1 MIKRIPI
8 IDPVTGKRSGYKSK
22 KVYFEFTLYMTPEF
36 KQWNRVAK
44 DRFLDHFQRYHASD
58 AYQGNIDFHIRA
70 NTWSGSKVYGD
81 GDFLIPSGYMENN
94 WTKTELKEV
103 AEDAI
108 SNVIAYDLSR
118 QEKDLISRY
127 IVKITG

>member
-1 MIKRIPI
+1 MIKKVPI
-8 IDPVTGKRSGYKSK
+8 IDPVSGKRIGYKSK
-22 KVYFEFTLYMTPEF
+22 KFYFEFTLYMEPEF

-58 AYQGNIDFHIRA
+58 AYQGNIDFHVNA
-70 NTWSGSKVYGD
+70 NYWSGTRVFGE
-81 GDFLIPSGYMENN
+81 GDFLIPSSYMEDK

-118 QEKDLISRY
+118 MEQDMIKKY
-127 IVKITG
+127 TVKIKG